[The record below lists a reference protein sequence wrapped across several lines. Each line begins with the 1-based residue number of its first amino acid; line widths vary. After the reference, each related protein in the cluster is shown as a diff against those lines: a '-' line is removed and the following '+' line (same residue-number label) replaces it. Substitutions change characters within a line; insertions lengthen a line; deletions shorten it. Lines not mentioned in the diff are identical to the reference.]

1 MKKSWF
7 TSIAILLT
15 LFLSVATSQNAQ
27 DVPIDREK
35 IQQLR
40 RYLAIS
46 LLRQINTAEVV
57 EKSTCGSFSSWETLQ
72 AHHAEYF
79 DEFIAIHRQQIP
91 DLKFADPPEILP
103 EWILRLNVHSDGQGY
118 DLLLQDMTDKKCGYA
133 AVTDENVII
142 RQSKWIDCKI

>member
-1 MKKSWF
+1 MKKRWF
-7 TSIAILLT
+7 IPTIILLS
-15 LFLSVATSQNAQ
+15 LFLGIGAARNAQ
-27 DVPIDREK
+27 DVPKDEDRV
-35 IQQLR
+35 QHLR

-57 EKSTCGSFSSWETLQ
+57 EQSTYGSFASWQTLRS
-72 AHHAEYF
+72 HHAEYL
-79 DEFIAIHRQQIP
+79 DKVIAMHRDQVP
-91 DLKFADPPEILP
+91 DLKFGDPPEILP
-103 EWILRLNVHSDGQGY
+103 GWGLRLNVHPDGQGY

>member
-1 MKKSWF
+1 MKQRWF
-7 TSIAILLT
+7 VPTIILVS
-15 LFLSVATSQNAQ
+15 LFLGIGAARNAQ
-27 DVPIDREK
+27 DVQNDEEK
-35 IQQLR
+35 VQRLR

-57 EKSTCGSFSSWETLQ
+57 EKLTYGSFSSWQTLQ

-79 DEFIAIHRQQIP
+79 DGFIAMHREQLP
-91 DLKFADPPEILP
+91 NLKFGDPPEIVP
-103 EWILRLNVHSDGQGY
+103 GWGLRLNVHPDGQGY
-118 DLLLQDMTDKKCGYA
+118 DLLLQDLTDKKCGYA